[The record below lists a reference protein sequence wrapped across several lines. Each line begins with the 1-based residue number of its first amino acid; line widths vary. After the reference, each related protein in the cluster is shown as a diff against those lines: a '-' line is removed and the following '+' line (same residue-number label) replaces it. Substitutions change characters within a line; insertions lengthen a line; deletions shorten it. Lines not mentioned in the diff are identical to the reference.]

1 MFAKTVRAASE
12 RVLPGSFKGV
22 FSMQQYTSHSLEE
35 TLSIARKLGRTL
47 KPGTV
52 VAYLGGL
59 GMGKT
64 AFTAGLA
71 QGMGIEDSVS
81 SPTFALVNVY
91 YGHPAHLV
99 HFDMYR
105 ISSPDDLDATG
116 FFDYL
121 DTGAVL
127 AVEWSENI
135 LSALPADSLFIHLAP
150 GKEEGWR
157 VITLCQGTKE
167 LKEFFSS
174 LSGYSYPAS
183 NSTNN
188 F

>member
-1 MFAKTVRAASE
+1 
-12 RVLPGSFKGV
+12 
-22 FSMQQYTSHSLEE
+22 MQQYTSHSLEE
-35 TLSIARKLGRTL
+35 TLSIARQLGRFL

-81 SPTFALVNVY
+81 SPTFSLVNVY
-91 YGHPAHLV
+91 YGHPTDLV

-135 LSALPADSLFIHLAP
+135 LSALPVDSLFVHLAP
-150 GKEEGWR
+150 GKGEGQR
-157 VITLCQGTKE
+157 VITFCQGEEE
-167 LKEFFSS
+167 LEEFLSS
-174 LSGYSYPAS
+174 LSGYSHPA
-183 NSTNN
+183 NN
-188 F
+188 ATDNF

>member
-1 MFAKTVRAASE
+1 ME
-12 RVLPGSFKGV
+12 
-22 FSMQQYTSHSLEE
+22 QYTSHSLEE
-35 TLSIARKLGRTL
+35 TLSIAREVGKSLS
-47 KPGTV
+47 PSTV

-91 YGHPAHLV
+91 YGHPIDLV

-105 ISSPDDLDATG
+105 ISSPDDLEATG

-121 DTGAVL
+121 DTNAVL

-135 LSALPADSLFIHLAP
+135 LSALPENSLFVHLAP
-150 GKEEGWR
+150 GREPNQR
-157 VITLCQGTKE
+157 VITLCHGSKE
-167 LKEFFSS
+167 LNEFFSS
-174 LSGYSYPAS
+174 LPGYSNPAS
-183 NSTNN
+183 NTITN

>member
-1 MFAKTVRAASE
+1 ME
-12 RVLPGSFKGV
+12 
-22 FSMQQYTSHSLEE
+22 QYTACSLEE
-35 TLSIARKLGRTL
+35 TLGIAQNLGKTIR
-47 KPGTV
+47 PGTV

-59 GMGKT
+59 GAGKT

-71 QGMGIEDSVS
+71 KGMGISEPVS

-91 YGHPAHLV
+91 YGQPTDLV

-105 ISSPDDLDATG
+105 INSPSDLDATG

-135 LSALPADSLFIHLAP
+135 LSALPEDSLFVHLAP
-150 GKEEGWR
+150 GKAENQR
-157 VITLCQGTKE
+157 IITFCHGIGE
-167 LKEFFSS
+167 LKEFFRSHS
-174 LSGYSYPAS
+174 EYSNPPSDAT
-183 NSTNN
+183 TN

>member
-1 MFAKTVRAASE
+1 ME
-12 RVLPGSFKGV
+12 
-22 FSMQQYTSHSLEE
+22 QYTSHSLEE
-35 TLSIARKLGRTL
+35 TLSIAREVGKSL
-47 KPGTV
+47 PSSTV

-91 YGHPAHLV
+91 YGHPTDLV

-105 ISSPDDLDATG
+105 ISSPDDLEATG

-121 DTGAVL
+121 DTNAVL

-135 LSALPADSLFIHLAP
+135 LSALPENSLFVHLAP
-150 GKEEGWR
+150 GREPNQR
-157 VITLCQGTKE
+157 VITLCHGSKE
-167 LKEFFSS
+167 LNEFFSS
-174 LSGYSYPAS
+174 LPGYSNPAS
-183 NSTNN
+183 NTITN

>member
-1 MFAKTVRAASE
+1 ME
-12 RVLPGSFKGV
+12 
-22 FSMQQYTSHSLEE
+22 QYTSHSLEE
-35 TLSIARKLGRTL
+35 TLSIAREVGKSL
-47 KPGTV
+47 PSSTV

-91 YGHPAHLV
+91 YGHPIDLV

-105 ISSPDDLDATG
+105 ISSPDDLEATG

-121 DTGAVL
+121 DTNAVL

-135 LSALPADSLFIHLAP
+135 LSALPENSLFVHLAP
-150 GKEEGWR
+150 GREPNQR
-157 VITLCQGTKE
+157 VITLCHGSKE
-167 LKEFFSS
+167 LNEFFSS
-174 LSGYSYPAS
+174 LPGYSNPAS
-183 NSTNN
+183 NTITN

>member
-1 MFAKTVRAASE
+1 ME
-12 RVLPGSFKGV
+12 
-22 FSMQQYTSHSLEE
+22 QYTSHSLEE
-35 TLSIARKLGRTL
+35 TLFIAREVGKSL
-47 KPGTV
+47 PPSTV

-71 QGMGIEDSVS
+71 QGMGIEDLVS

-91 YGHPAHLV
+91 YGHPIDLV

-105 ISSPDDLDATG
+105 ISSPDDLEATG

-121 DTGAVL
+121 DTNAVL

-135 LSALPADSLFIHLAP
+135 LSALPENSLFVHLAP
-150 GKEEGWR
+150 GREPNQR
-157 VITLCQGTKE
+157 VITLCHGSKE
-167 LKEFFSS
+167 LNEFFSS
-174 LSGYSYPAS
+174 LPGYSNPAS
-183 NSTNN
+183 NTITN

>member
-1 MFAKTVRAASE
+1 ME
-12 RVLPGSFKGV
+12 
-22 FSMQQYTSHSLEE
+22 QYTSHSLEE
-35 TLSIARKLGRTL
+35 TLSIAREVGKSLS
-47 KPGTV
+47 PSTV

-91 YGHPAHLV
+91 YGHPIDLV

-105 ISSPDDLDATG
+105 ISSPDDLEATG

-121 DTGAVL
+121 DTNAVL

-135 LSALPADSLFIHLAP
+135 LSALPENSLFVHLAP
-150 GKEEGWR
+150 GREPNQR
-157 VITLCQGTKE
+157 VITLCHGSKE
-167 LKEFFSS
+167 LNKFFSS
-174 LSGYSYPAS
+174 LPGYSNPAS
-183 NSTNN
+183 NTITN

>member
-1 MFAKTVRAASE
+1 ME
-12 RVLPGSFKGV
+12 
-22 FSMQQYTSHSLEE
+22 QYTSHSLEE
-35 TLSIARKLGRTL
+35 TLSIAREVGKSL
-47 KPGTV
+47 PSSTV

-91 YGHPAHLV
+91 YGHPIDLV

-105 ISSPDDLDATG
+105 ISSPDDLEATG

-121 DTGAVL
+121 DTNAVL

-135 LSALPADSLFIHLAP
+135 LSALPENSIFVHLAP
-150 GKEEGWR
+150 GREPNQR
-157 VITLCQGTKE
+157 VITLCHGSKE
-167 LKEFFSS
+167 LNEFFSS
-174 LSGYSYPAS
+174 LPGYSNPAS
-183 NSTNN
+183 NTITN

>member
-1 MFAKTVRAASE
+1 
-12 RVLPGSFKGV
+12 
-22 FSMQQYTSHSLEE
+22 MQQYTSHSLEE
-35 TLSIARKLGRTL
+35 TLSIAQKLGRSL

-81 SPTFALVNVY
+81 SSTFALVNVY
-91 YGHPAHLV
+91 YGHPTDLV

-135 LSALPADSLFIHLAP
+135 LSALPADSLFVHLAP
-150 GKEEGWR
+150 GKEDGER
-157 VITLCQGTKE
+157 VITLCQGVKE
-167 LKEFFSS
+167 LNDFLSS
-174 LSGYSYPAS
+174 LPGYSHGAN
-183 NSTNN
+183 NSTDN

>member
-1 MFAKTVRAASE
+1 ME
-12 RVLPGSFKGV
+12 
-22 FSMQQYTSHSLEE
+22 QYTSHSLEE
-35 TLSIARKLGRTL
+35 TLSIAREVGKSL
-47 KPGTV
+47 PPSTV

-71 QGMGIEDSVS
+71 QGMGSEDSVS

-91 YGHPAHLV
+91 YGHPIDLV

-105 ISSPDDLDATG
+105 ISSPDDLEATG

-121 DTGAVL
+121 DTNAVL

-135 LSALPADSLFIHLAP
+135 LSALPENSLFVHLAP
-150 GKEEGWR
+150 GREPNQR
-157 VITLCQGTKE
+157 VITLCHGSKE
-167 LKEFFSS
+167 LNEFFSS
-174 LSGYSYPAS
+174 LPGYSNPAS
-183 NSTNN
+183 NTITN

>member
-1 MFAKTVRAASE
+1 ME
-12 RVLPGSFKGV
+12 
-22 FSMQQYTSHSLEE
+22 QYTSHSLEE
-35 TLSIARKLGRTL
+35 TLSIARRLGKSL

-71 QGMGIEDSVS
+71 QGMGIEDPVS

-91 YGHPAHLV
+91 YGHPTDLV

-105 ISSPDDLDATG
+105 INSPDDLDATG

-121 DTGAVL
+121 DTDAVL

-135 LSALPADSLFIHLAP
+135 LSALPLDSLFVHLAP
-150 GKEEGWR
+150 GEGEHER
-157 VITLCQGTKE
+157 ILTICHGENE
-167 LKEFFSS
+167 LERFLSS
-174 LSGYSYPAS
+174 HSA
-183 NSTNN
+183 
-188 F
+188 